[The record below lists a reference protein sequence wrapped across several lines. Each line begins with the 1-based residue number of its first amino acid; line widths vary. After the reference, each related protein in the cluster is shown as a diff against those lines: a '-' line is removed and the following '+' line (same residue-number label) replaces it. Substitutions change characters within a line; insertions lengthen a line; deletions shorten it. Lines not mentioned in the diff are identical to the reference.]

1 MVQNI
6 QRDDARLYL
15 TQITEVG
22 IMLQVVQV
30 RKVLVRKRKKKTDFI
45 LHLHN
50 LSRVIC
56 HD

>member
-6 QRDDARLYL
+6 QRDDARMYL